1 MNLQDS
7 QNIKMSEN
15 VIIVDA
21 DYIDDVAFNLTLNFE
36 RMLNR
41 RIPAAD
47 FSQWIVNIALDGRMK
62 PGNHETQVVVLH
74 DKGKR
79 QLDNYVPSSLGQE
92 LDKQA
97 FKDETLGEFI
107 INTIATGGKV
117 TEKDEVMLDFL
128 KIVLSHKEV
137 SRIMIVPNAEDG
149 NIYNL
154 LRNALRDVDDEEK
167 HVTLFA
173 MQLMEGGNFKQ
184 QILGYSIINAMGITA
199 DEIEKKTK

>member
-36 RMLNR
+36 RMLDR

-173 MQLMEGGNFKQ
+173 MQPMEGGNFKQ
-184 QILGYSIINAMGITA
+184 QILGYSIINAMGITS

>member
-36 RMLNR
+36 RMLDR

-79 QLDNYVPSSLGQE
+79 QLDNYVPSSLEQE

-137 SRIMIVPNAEDG
+137 SRIMIIPNAEDG

-173 MQLMEGGNFKQ
+173 MQPMEGGNFKQ

>member
-36 RMLNR
+36 RMLDR

>member
-1 MNLQDS
+1 
-7 QNIKMSEN
+7 MSEN

-36 RMLNR
+36 RMLIR

-173 MQLMEGGNFKQ
+173 MQPMEGGNFKQ
-184 QILGYSIINAMGITA
+184 QILGYSIMNAMGITA

>member
-36 RMLNR
+36 RMLDR

-47 FSQWIVNIALDGRMK
+47 FSQWIVNIALDGHMK

-173 MQLMEGGNFKQ
+173 MQPMEGGNFKQ
-184 QILGYSIINAMGITA
+184 QILGYSIMNAMGITA

>member
-21 DYIDDVAFNLTLNFE
+21 DYIDEVAFNLTLNFE
-36 RMLNR
+36 RMLDR

-107 INTIATGGKV
+107 INT
-117 TEKDEVMLDFL
+117 MQQ
-128 KIVLSHKEV
+128 
-137 SRIMIVPNAEDG
+137 AE
-149 NIYNL
+149 
-154 LRNALRDVDDEEK
+154 R
-167 HVTLFA
+167 
-173 MQLMEGGNFKQ
+173 
-184 QILGYSIINAMGITA
+184 
-199 DEIEKKTK
+199 